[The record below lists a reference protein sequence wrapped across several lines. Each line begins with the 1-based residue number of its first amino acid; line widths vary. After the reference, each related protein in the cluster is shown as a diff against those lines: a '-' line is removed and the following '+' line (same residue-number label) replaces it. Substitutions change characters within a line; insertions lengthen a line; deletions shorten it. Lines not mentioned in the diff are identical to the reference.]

1 MFFDLRDHILVL
13 IEEQD
18 FAEAV
23 RRLDQLVAEEPDDAG
38 AFAIRALCLAQLE
51 RRRDAEAS
59 ARRATLLDPD
69 TAFHHRVLAQV
80 LLERG
85 DPRLALPAAL
95 EAAALEPDEPD
106 HLVLVARVEA
116 AMGRWDAA
124 LRTVEHAL
132 ALDPE
137 HDDGLR
143 LRALFLQ
150 VRGRAEEADSAFLNA
165 LIRDPGD
172 AFAYAGRGW
181 SMLRT
186 GGDAGDAAAH
196 FQRALHIEPGSEWA
210 REGLV
215 AALKARN
222 PVYRQL
228 LRFFLWMGSLS
239 PRTRMLVVFGGLF
252 GYNVLRRTAA
262 AQPALA
268 PLIWP
273 VLALWLLFVLL
284 SWTADP
290 LFDSLLRLDPVGRE
304 ALTPDRRR
312 ASTLVLA
319 TLAAALALAGASAAL
334 DAPRASLAALVF
346 GFLVLPVAGTFRCEP
361 GWPRR
366 TMAGLTAV
374 IALLAAGVLIAP
386 EGPAGVLAGAAL
398 LLTVASTWINSW
410 LATVVPKRRG

>member
-1 MFFDLRDHILVL
+1 MIFDLRDHILAL

-23 RRLDQLVAEEPDDAG
+23 RRLDQLVEEEPDDAG
-38 AFAIRALCLAQLE
+38 AFAIRALCLARLE
-51 RRRDAEAS
+51 RGRDAEAS

-80 LLERG
+80 LMERG
-85 DPRLALPAAL
+85 DHRPALAAAR
-95 EAAALEPDEPD
+95 EAVALEPDEPD
-106 HLVLVARVEA
+106 HHVLVGRVEA
-116 AMGRWDAA
+116 AQGRWDAA

-137 HDDGLR
+137 HGDGLR
-143 LRALFLQ
+143 LRALILQ

-186 GGDAGDAAAH
+186 GGDAREAAAH
-196 FQRALHIEPGSEWA
+196 FQRALHIEPDSEWA

-239 PRTRMLVVFGGLF
+239 PRTRVLVVVGGLL
-252 GYNVLRRTAA
+252 GYNALRRTAA
-262 AQPALA
+262 EQPALA

-273 VLALWLLFVLL
+273 VLALWLLFVVL

-290 LFDSLLRLDPVGRE
+290 LFDSLLRLDPVGRK
-304 ALTPDRRR
+304 ALTPDRVL
-312 ASTLVLA
+312 ASSLVLA
-319 TLAAALALAGASAAL
+319 TIAAALSLAGASLAL
-334 DAPRASLAALVF
+334 EAPRLGAPAMVF
-346 GFLVLPVAGTFRCEP
+346 GFLVLPVAGTFRCDP

-366 TMAGLTAV
+366 TMAALAAT
-374 IALLAAGVLIAP
+374 IALLALGATVAP
-386 EGPAGVLAGAAL
+386 EEPAGLLTGVAL
-398 LLTVASTWINSW
+398 LLVVGSTWLNSW
-410 LATVVPKRRG
+410 LATVTPRRRG

>member
-1 MFFDLRDHILVL
+1 MIFDLRDHILVL
-13 IEEQD
+13 IEEGD

-38 AFAIRALCLAQLE
+38 AFAIRALCLARLE
-51 RRRDAEAS
+51 RLRDAEAS
-59 ARRATLLDPD
+59 ASRATLLDPD

-80 LLERG
+80 LVERAEF
-85 DPRLALPAAL
+85 RRALAAAR

-106 HLVLVARVEA
+106 HHVLVARVEA
-116 AMGRWDAA
+116 GQGRWEAA

-137 HDDGLR
+137 HGDGLR
-143 LRALFLQ
+143 LRALVLQ
-150 VRGRAEEADSAFLNA
+150 VRGRADEADSAFLNA

-181 SMLRT
+181 SMLRS
-186 GGDAGDAAAH
+186 GGDARDAAAH
-196 FQRALHIEPGSEWA
+196 FQQALHIQPDSEWA

-252 GYNVLRRTAA
+252 GYNALRRTAA
-262 AQPALA
+262 ENPALA
-268 PLIWP
+268 PAIWP
-273 VLALWLLFVLL
+273 VLALWIAFVLL

-290 LFDSLLRLDPVGRE
+290 LFDSLLRLDPVGRA

-319 TLAAALALAGASAAL
+319 TLAAALALAC
-334 DAPRASLAALVF
+334 ASLATGAPRLELAAFVF

-366 TMAGLTAV
+366 TMAALASL
-374 IALLAAGVLIAP
+374 IALLG
-386 EGPAGVLAGAAL
+386 AGVLAAPEAAAEVLGGAAL

-410 LATVVPKRRG
+410 LATVTPRRRG

>member
-1 MFFDLRDHILVL
+1 MIFDLRDHILAL

-23 RRLDQLVAEEPDDAG
+23 RRLDQLVLEEPDDAG
-38 AFAIRALCLAQLE
+38 AFAIRALCLAELE
-51 RRRDAEAS
+51 RWRDAEAS
-59 ARRATLLDPD
+59 ASRATLLDPD

-80 LLERG
+80 LTGRG
-85 DPRLALPAAL
+85 DFRPALAAAR
-95 EAAALEPDEPD
+95 EAVALEPDEPD
-106 HLVLVARVEA
+106 HHVLVGRIEGAQ
-116 AMGRWDAA
+116 GRWDAA

-137 HDDGLR
+137 HEDGLR
-143 LRALFLQ
+143 LRALILQ

-186 GGDAGDAAAH
+186 GGDARDAAAH
-196 FQRALHIEPGSEWA
+196 FERALHIAPDSEWA

-222 PVYRQL
+222 PVYRQI

-239 PRTRMLVVFGGLF
+239 ARTRMLVVFGGLF
-252 GYNVLRRTAA
+252 GFNVLRRTAA
-262 AQPALA
+262 ANPALA

-290 LFDSLLRLDPVGRE
+290 LFDSLLRLDPVGRR
-304 ALTPDRRR
+304 ALTPDRVL
-312 ASTLVLA
+312 ASNLVLA
-319 TLAAALALAGASAAL
+319 TLAAALALAGASVAL
-334 DAPRASLAALVF
+334 DAPRAGLAAFVF

-366 TMAGLTAV
+366 TMAVLTAI
-374 IALLAAGVLIAP
+374 IALLGI
-386 EGPAGVLAGAAL
+386 GVLAAGEEEAGLLTGVAL
-398 LLTVASTWINSW
+398 LLTVASTWLNGW
-410 LATVVPKRRG
+410 LATVTPRRRG